1 MQAVLP
7 ELANARRLTPV
18 TGGFA
23 FANSGNEAG
32 IACYQQLTLAP
43 LVGSLLLHRHEPF
56 GAGRDARRAP
66 NELDRSESL
75 GPRGATNSP
84 PSAGGLGDHERP
96 IVQPRTPQRTCE
108 GSDRTTMQLRQRE

>member
-1 MQAVLP
+1 MQTVLP

-43 LVGSLLLHRHEPF
+43 LVGGHNPDGE
-56 GAGRDARRAP
+56 
-66 NELDRSESL
+66 
-75 GPRGATNSP
+75 
-84 PSAGGLGDHERP
+84 
-96 IVQPRTPQRTCE
+96 
-108 GSDRTTMQLRQRE
+108 